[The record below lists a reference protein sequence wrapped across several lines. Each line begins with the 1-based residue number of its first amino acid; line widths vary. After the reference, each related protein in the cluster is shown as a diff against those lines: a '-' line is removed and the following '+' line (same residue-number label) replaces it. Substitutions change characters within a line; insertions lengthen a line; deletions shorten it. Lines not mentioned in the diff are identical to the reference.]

1 MNEYAPNTSHTKTML
16 LILYTK
22 DNFLFCDLC
31 FLALSLTPVLFL
43 HLCLKRKY
51 LFSVMAQDYREL
63 QSLQK
68 MLISHVKGMS
78 YSPACPN
85 TLLDIYWKQCS
96 DSSLQKNWHHPSR
109 NYLEPEHWKRTHH
122 FKVRKLNWH
131 LARKGIGRVGRRC
144 KTSRY

>member
-31 FLALSLTPVLFL
+31 FLALSLTPVLFV

-85 TLLDIYWKQCS
+85 TLLDIY
-96 DSSLQKNWHHPSR
+96 
-109 NYLEPEHWKRTHH
+109 
-122 FKVRKLNWH
+122 
-131 LARKGIGRVGRRC
+131 
-144 KTSRY
+144 